1 MLLFADWGHIVIAV
15 RNAGLALLLLS
26 SLLLAACAAPR
37 VLNQQSNSAPPSSP
51 VKSSSWNGIFS
62 CTAHI
67 DGKLPAITW
76 RRIPFRQE
84 GDRLT
89 GLYRFT
95 DHFKHQDSVIFSG
108 TLSGQTARVSVTAVR
123 ANGSPNF
130 AAEMTG
136 SRALMTGRMMSGM
149 SQQPVRSCTLALS
162 AA

>member
-1 MLLFADWGHIVIAV
+1 MLLFADWRHIVIAV
-15 RNAGLALLLLS
+15 RNPSLPLLLLS

-37 VLNQQSNSAPPSSP
+37 VLNQQSNPAPPSSP

-62 CTAHI
+62 CTAHV

-95 DHFKHQDSVIFSG
+95 DHFKHQDSYQVPMKVTHVGDSQSEADVIHRG
-108 TLSGQTARVSVTAVR
+108 KRVGVCH
-123 ANGSPNF
+123 GCCDW
-130 AAEMTG
+130 G
-136 SRALMTGRMMSGM
+136 SRGLRHRAIARAGEA
-149 SQQPVRSCTLALS
+149 V
-162 AA
+162 